1 MSPTEQAADRV
12 KALADRLRGD
22 GSSWAQ
28 PLFNEAADAL
38 TALQARAEDAERRV
52 EEMEQADSRWVIRFS
67 EVREASGIG
76 YAPMLSE
83 VPAAIRA
90 KLGGYEFVCAL
101 DAARSEAQ
109 PSGYDGGK
117 SLGERPIRPDLAIG
131 AITVAMKTTTDGEV
145 GPWLQTALDFLT
157 GEYEPL
163 DDAALTF
170 TASLSDASPKPSSDE
185 QET

>member
-1 MSPTEQAADRV
+1 MTPTEQAADRV
-12 KALADRLRGD
+12 KAWIATPNTFEYPDADDLTALL
-22 GSSWAQ
+22 S
-28 PLFNEAADAL
+28 AL

-101 DAARSEAQ
+101 MAAAAERSYPQSTVDSILRAAFPLALASERSEF
-109 PSGYDGGK
+109 
-117 SLGERPIRPDLAIG
+117 LA
-131 AITVAMKTTTDGEV
+131 
-145 GPWLQTALDFLT
+145 LLT
-157 GEYEPL
+157 PPL
-163 DDAALTF
+163 
-170 TASLSDASPKPSSDE
+170 E
-185 QET
+185 QE